1 MAVLAALVAT
11 HVPAFGA
18 LSRHVP
24 CSSTTITPYCRA
36 RLRQV
41 PGERFQREISRIFA
55 TLQREQLRVALTAQ
69 EHSGRPRLAAFGPQ
83 TAIAIAGAIAWHPT
97 PCRRSCCTL
106 AAAST
111 AQRCARAAR
120 IACTPSSRRCMIL
133 LIPRRAVRDRQAR
146 ALLRLAAPLE
156 DSSIKRRI
164 QPVAGRFQGLADVD
178 GRAKWQLPAPG
189 HHTAMCNLGMLS
201 ARVIEQS
208 TCFAQETDWGDG
220 GVRLKRERESGEWIE
235 GGHG

>member
-146 ALLRLAAPLE
+146 ALLRLAAP
-156 DSSIKRRI
+156 RI
-164 QPVAGRFQGLADVD
+164 PLLRGVFSPLQDGFKVLPMSMAGPNGSFQHLGIT
-178 GRAKWQLPAPG
+178 LPCAISVCYLRG
-189 HHTAMCNLGMLS
+189 
-201 ARVIEQS
+201 
-208 TCFAQETDWGDG
+208 
-220 GVRLKRERESGEWIE
+220 
-235 GGHG
+235 